1 MKKIFASLFFVA
13 LFTLS
18 CSNESTNIA
27 KADENISTYQDVVS
41 KIYNSKAKN
50 HILIENLGGIYS
62 QDKIFSM
69 SSRSMDAE
77 PLAVYFGGREYSAK
91 VNYSEFGNSWINN
104 ADNSGLFG
112 KKINLIQ
119 KNGKLI
125 ITPTANISS
134 KNTEEGAS
142 GINVY
147 IPELVQVG
155 VSGLVNGK
163 LVPGTVITW
172 NKDVNN
178 ENGIILGIEYNP
190 YEQEDLIIRESKPDN
205 EIVYDK
211 VDDNGSYTVTE
222 NDLEKFPKGSFLSF
236 YIGRMAYTIDSSGSV
251 VNDTSV
257 GALSAV
263 RADYQINY

>member
-1 MKKIFASLFFVA
+1 MKKIFASLAFAA
-13 LFTLS
+13 LLMMS
-18 CSNESTNIA
+18 CSNENTNIG
-27 KADENISTYQDVVS
+27 KADENVSTYEDVIS

-50 HILIENLGGIYS
+50 HILIENLGGLHS
-62 QDKIFSM
+62 NKRLFSIL
-69 SSRSMDAE
+69 SRSIGSE
-77 PLAVYFGGREYSAK
+77 PLAVSFSGRDITSP
-91 VNYSEFGNSWINN
+91 VNYSEFGNSWISNE
-104 ADNSGLFG
+104 DNSSLFG
-112 KKINLIQ
+112 KKISLIQ

-125 ITPTANISS
+125 FSPLSNSAS
-134 KNTEEGAS
+134 KNAEEGAA
-142 GINVY
+142 GIHVY
-147 IPELVQVG
+147 IPDLVQVG
-155 VSGLVNGK
+155 VSGLENGK

-190 YEQEDLIIRESKPDN
+190 YEQEDLTIRESKPNN
-205 EIVYDK
+205 EVVYDK

-222 NDLEKFPKGSFLSF
+222 EDLEKFPKGSFLSF